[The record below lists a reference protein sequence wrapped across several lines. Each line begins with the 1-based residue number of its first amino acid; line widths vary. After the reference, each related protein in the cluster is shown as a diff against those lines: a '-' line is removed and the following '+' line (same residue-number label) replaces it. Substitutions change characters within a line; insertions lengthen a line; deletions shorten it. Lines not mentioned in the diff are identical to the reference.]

1 LLGERIFAC
10 GAAIGK
16 KLGEITA
23 GKAPPLDQGKW
34 ISPKPVQ
41 VPAELCRAIAYY
53 VHLIDHF
60 ADQVHLTA
68 EERMIEVGVACG
80 MDPKLGQWVVNQHEQ
95 ARAYWRVLDV
105 AWRRIQNGDPDDRFY
120 ALIDFQKGVEAF
132 VSLFEAHAVREND
145 QMYPTAGGFFNDSDD
160 ALVLNII
167 QHSGSP
173 DITPYIGMVER
184 MEKLL
189 GIGA

>member
-1 LLGERIFAC
+1 MFNLGRLNNLADGLGLEPGVIAAVANELDIDPSLHVQELEHWPADPSKKPRDVINLLG
-10 GAAIGK
+10 
-16 KLGEITA
+16 
-23 GKAPPLDQGKW
+23 
-34 ISPKPVQ
+34 
-41 VPAELCRAIAYY
+41 
-53 VHLIDHF
+53 
-60 ADQVHLTA
+60 
-68 EERMIEVGVACG
+68 
-80 MDPKLGQWVVNQHEQ
+80 
-95 ARAYWRVLDV
+95 